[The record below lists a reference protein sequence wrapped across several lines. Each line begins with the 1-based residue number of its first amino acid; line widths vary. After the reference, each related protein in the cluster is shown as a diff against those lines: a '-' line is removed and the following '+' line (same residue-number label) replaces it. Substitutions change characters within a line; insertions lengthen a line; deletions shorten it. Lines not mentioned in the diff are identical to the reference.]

1 MNMVITKT
9 AEDLKPVLMDQAGQK
24 IKIPYYLIED
34 KGQVIFA
41 IASGHN
47 GVEFN
52 KTVGYSSSFPGMQT
66 YHSLYG
72 SGILLMQRNDEFG
85 EAKEFKMI
93 MLSAGKHASVPVGW
107 AMCLVNT
114 GSSLLV
120 VLRSVLDE
128 KYQNSKPI
136 IDKKGLAYYII
147 EKKGEIVFEQNS
159 NYKIHP
165 QISTE

>member
-1 MNMVITKT
+1 MVITKT
-9 AEDLKPVLMDQAGQK
+9 ADDLKPVLIDQTGQK

-41 IASGHN
+41 VAPGHN
-47 GVEFN
+47 GIEFN
-52 KTVGYSSSFPGMQT
+52 KTVGYLSSFPGMQT
-66 YHSLYG
+66 YQCLYG

-85 EAKEFKMI
+85 EAKEFKMVT
-93 MLSAGKHASVPVGW
+93 LNSGKQVTVPAGW
-107 AMCLVNT
+107 AVCLVNT

-120 VLRSVLDE
+120 VLRNSVLEE
-128 KYQNSKPI
+128 KYRDSKPI
-136 IDKKGLAYYII
+136 IEKKGLAYYLI
-147 EKKGEIVFEQNS
+147 EKKGEIVFEKNS